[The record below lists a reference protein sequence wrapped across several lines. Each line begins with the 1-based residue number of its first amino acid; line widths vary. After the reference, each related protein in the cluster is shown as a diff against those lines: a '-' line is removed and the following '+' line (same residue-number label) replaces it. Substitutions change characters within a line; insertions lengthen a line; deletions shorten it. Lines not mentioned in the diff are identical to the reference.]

1 MRLKREDYWKH
12 LPRER
17 RYVPVPFHRNKG
29 FDVLTGLQFFIAPVS
44 SIHFRG
50 KDLEIPMS
58 DGATGKYAAILKTYL
73 TNIMYGREDHE
84 WGVVVNERQFNA

>member
-1 MRLKREDYWKH
+1 MRQKRGDYRKH

-17 RYVPVPFHRNKG
+17 RYAPLPFQRDKG
-29 FDVLTGLQFFIAPVS
+29 FDVLTSLQFFIAPVS

-58 DGATGKYAAILKTYL
+58 EVVTGKYTAILKKNL
-73 TNIMYGREDHE
+73 ANIMYGREDHE
-84 WGVVVNERQFNA
+84 WGVVINER

>member
-1 MRLKREDYWKH
+1 M
-12 LPRER
+12 
-17 RYVPVPFHRNKG
+17 
-29 FDVLTGLQFFIAPVS
+29 LTSLQFFIAPVS

-58 DGATGKYAAILKTYL
+58 EGATGKYAAILKTHL

-84 WGVVVNERQFNA
+84 WGVVIKERQLDA